1 MANKTWNFLFNLRS
15 RDNGIV
21 RVSLIT
27 RPLILQN
34 KFAYE
39 LTCYANLLTV
49 DLILVVRFHD
59 QVSISYSKLK
69 NIMNCKCDMISAIAT
84 MWSNFTYI
92 LGFSPVSQNIQ
103 LQSEYYNNNANT
115 GNAAATNKKS
125 MTF

>member
-84 MWSNFTYI
+84 MWSNFNYI
-92 LGFSPVSQNIQ
+92 LGFSPVPQNIQ
-103 LQSEYYNNNANT
+103 LQSNYNSNANT